1 MGRTLFEK
9 IWDAH
14 VVADLGGGMELL
26 HVDRHVLSDLGGAR
40 GLTDLARRNLRVRN
54 PELTFATPDHVVS
67 TEPGRSG
74 GARDWAVRMID
85 TLRTEARNHAIR
97 VFDIPEGM
105 QGIVHVI
112 GPELGLTL
120 PGALV
125 VCADSHTCTN
135 GGVGAMGF
143 GIGSS
148 ELLHVL
154 ATQTIVQK
162 RPKTLRVRFTGR
174 LPAALG
180 AKDLALALIARLG
193 ASGGSGYA
201 IEYAGD
207 AVCALGAEA
216 RMTLC
221 NLSIELA
228 AKIGMVAPDETAFEY
243 LHGRPY
249 APRGKLW
256 ERALEHWK
264 TLPSDAE
271 ARFDREAGLDCAALA
286 PQITWGTSMEHVIP
300 IDGAIPDPER
310 EPDAGRREMQ
320 RAAIDYMGLVPGRP
334 IAGTPIDRVFIGSC
348 TNARLSDLRSAASIV
363 RGRKIAP
370 RVRAWVVPGSMKIR
384 RDAEAQG
391 LHRVFLEA
399 GFEWREPGCSMCLG
413 ANEEVVEPH
422 ARCVSTSNRN
432 FVGRQVCAS
441 SSNRNFKGRQGS
453 PSGRT
458 LLMSPAMV
466 AAAAVAGEVVDVRG
480 FPTPAGAVR

>member
-14 VVADLGGGMELL
+14 AVADLGGGMQLL

-40 GLTDLARRNLRVRN
+40 GLSDLARRELSVRN

-67 TEPGRSG
+67 TEPGRTG
-74 GARDWAVRMID
+74 GAQEWSVRMIG
-85 TLRTEARNHAIR
+85 TLRTEAKKHGIR
-97 VFDIPEGM
+97 VFDIGEGM

-112 GPELGLTL
+112 GPELGLTV

-135 GGVGAMGF
+135 GGVGALGF

-162 RPKTLRVRFTGR
+162 RPETLRVRFTGR
-174 LPAALG
+174 LPAG
-180 AKDLALALIARLG
+180 VEAKDLALALIARLG

-201 IEYAGD
+201 IEYAGE
-207 AVCALGAEA
+207 AVSALGPEA

-228 AKIGMVAPDETAFEY
+228 AKIGMVAADDTVFEY
-243 LHGRPY
+243 LAGRPY
-249 APRGKLW
+249 APQGELW
-256 ERALEHWK
+256 ARALEHWRS
-264 TLPSDAE
+264 LPSDAD
-271 ARFDREAGLDCAALA
+271 ARFDREAQIDCSSLV

-300 IDGAIPDPER
+300 IDGVIPDPDE
-310 EPDAGRREMQ
+310 EPDAGRRDMKRSALE
-320 RAAIDYMGLVPGRP
+320 YTGLVPGQP
-334 IAGTPIDRVFIGSC
+334 IAGTRIDRVFIGSC
-348 TNARLSDLRSAASIV
+348 TNARLSDLRSAAAIV
-363 RGRKIAP
+363 RGRKVAP
-370 RVRAWVVPGSMKIR
+370 HVRAWVVPGSMKIR
-384 RDAEAQG
+384 RDAEAEG
-391 LHRVFLEA
+391 LHRVFLQA

-432 FVGRQVCAS
+432 FVGRQGPLS
-441 SSNRNFKGRQGS
+441 
-453 PSGRT
+453 RT
-458 LLMSPAMV
+458 HIASPAS
-466 AAAAVAGEVVDVRG
+466 AAAAALAGQITDVR
-480 FPTPAGAVR
+480 PYLEKR